1 MLTFLHV
8 HVIFPYD
15 TYSDCC
21 LAKAQLVKMKLELS
35 WNVSGVVNFA
45 FKYIFDWLQC
55 FLARPLPCW
64 ETVPRDS

>member
-1 MLTFLHV
+1 M

-21 LAKAQLVKMKLELS
+21 LAKAQLVKMKPELS
-35 WNVSGVVNFA
+35 WNASGVVNFV

-55 FLARPLPCW
+55 SLARPPLCW
-64 ETVPRDS
+64 ETVPGDS